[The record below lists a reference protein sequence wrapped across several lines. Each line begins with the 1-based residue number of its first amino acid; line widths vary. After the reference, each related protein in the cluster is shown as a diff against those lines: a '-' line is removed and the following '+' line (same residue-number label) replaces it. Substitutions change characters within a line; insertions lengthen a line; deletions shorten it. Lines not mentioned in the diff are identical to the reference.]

1 MDRIEQLHIF
11 ARVAHSGSFTQ
22 AADQLGLPRA
32 TVSLAVQQLEARLGA
47 RLLARTTR
55 RVGLTQ
61 DGQALLERAQAL
73 VADMQEL
80 EQQFRSQGGALGG
93 RLRVDLPSRIARRLV
108 APALPAFFALHPG
121 VEVELGSSDRAVDL
135 VQEGVDLAL
144 RVGTPPASS
153 LVARPLGVLRM
164 VSCASPAYLA
174 RHGTPQ
180 SPQDL
185 AQHRAVHYAS
195 PTSGRVAPWEWQ
207 QAGQVHTLAMAGAVT
222 ANNAETYIACGLAGL
237 GLIQVP
243 AYDVREHLERG
254 ELVAVLQ
261 AWPAPAMPLQLLY
274 PHRRQLSRRLQVFSQ
289 WLAEVLAPCWGWC
302 PELEIR

>member
-1 MDRIEQLHIF
+1 MDRIDQLRIF

-32 TVSLAVQQLEARLGA
+32 TVSLAVQQLEARLGT

-61 DGQALLERAQAL
+61 DGQTLLERAQAL

-80 EQQFRSQGGALGG
+80 EQQFRPQGGALTG
-93 RLRVDLPSRIARRLV
+93 RLRVDMPSRIARRLV
-108 APALPAFFALHPG
+108 APALPGFFALHPG
-121 VEVELGSSDRAVDL
+121 VELELGSSDRAVDL

-153 LVARPLGVLRM
+153 LVARPLGLLRM
-164 VSCASPAYLA
+164 VGCASPDYLA
-174 RHGTPQ
+174 RNGTPR

-185 AQHRAVHYAS
+185 AQHRAVNYAS
-195 PTSGRVAPWEWQ
+195 PSSGRVAPWEWQ
-207 QAGQVHTLAMAGAVT
+207 QAGLTQTLAMAGSVT
-222 ANNAETYIACGLAGL
+222 VNNAETYIACCLAGL

-243 AYDVREHLERG
+243 AYDVRAHLERG
-254 ELVAVLQ
+254 ELVEVLPD
-261 AWPAPAMPLQLLY
+261 WPAPAMPMQLLY
-274 PHRRQLSRRLQVFSQ
+274 PHRRQLSRRVQAFSQ
-289 WLAEVLAPCWGWC
+289 WLGEVLAPCWA
-302 PELEIR
+302 